1 MDLTKVDVSEAVAQA
16 FRFDRMLLAASSYDA
31 QVYPPMQDFLHHL
44 ANKAFQGRKIAIMEN
59 GSWGPTAARTMKKIM
74 EGWKNIEFIEPQV
87 TIRST
92 LNEESRE
99 KMAELVEALAEA

>member
-1 MDLTKVDVSEAVAQA
+1 
-16 FRFDRMLLAASSYDA
+16 
-31 QVYPPMQDFLHHL
+31 
-44 ANKAFQGRKIAIMEN
+44 
-59 GSWGPTAARTMKKIM
+59 MKKIM